1 MEDNEKMEK
10 RVQDYTQEILDT
22 IRSNSSPAVMGSR
35 LEDYHEN
42 DLADV
47 LPLLTVPERCKL
59 YRILE
64 LDMLSD
70 IFEYAESDNVAEY
83 LEEMDVK
90 KAASILSK
98 METDALAEVL
108 QKLDKAKKKLLIELL
123 DPEVRHDIE
132 MIASFDEDEIGS
144 RMTTNCIIIRED
156 LNVKQAM
163 SSLID
168 QAAKNDNISTIFVV
182 NAQQKFYGAID
193 LKNLIIAR
201 RDETLEDLTV
211 TSYPYVYAEEPINEC
226 IEELK
231 DYSEDSIPVLDNDNR
246 LLGVITSSNIIDLV
260 DDEMG
265 EDYAMFAGLTA
276 EEDLK
281 EPLKDSMKKRLPW
294 LVVLMFLGM
303 IVSSVVGIFESVVSQ
318 LTILMMFQSVILGM
332 SGNAGTQ
339 SLAVTVRVLMDEN
352 LEVKQ
357 KIGLV
362 AKEVRVGFG
371 DGLLLGI
378 LSFIVLGIFIM
389 IVKGRPAGFAFA
401 VSGCIGLALMCSMV
415 ISSLTGTLV
424 PMFFNKIGIDPAVAS
439 GPLITTIN
447 DLIAVI
453 VYYGLSWLFLLE
465 MMHF

>member
-1 MEDNEKMEK
+1 MEK

-59 YRILE
+59 YRILDT
-64 LDMLSD
+64 DMLSD

-182 NAQQKFYGAID
+182 NAQQKFYGTID

-294 LVVLMFLGM
+294 LIILLGLGM
-303 IVSSVVGIFESVVSQ
+303 LVSSVVGIFEQVVTT
-318 LTILMMFQSVILGM
+318 LPIIMTFQSLILDM
-332 SGNAGTQ
+332 AGNVGTQ
-339 SLAVTVRVLMDEN
+339 SLAVTIRVLMDE
-352 LEVKQ
+352 
-357 KIGLV
+357 
-362 AKEVRVGFG
+362 
-371 DGLLLGI
+371 
-378 LSFIVLGIFIM
+378 
-389 IVKGRPAGFAFA
+389 
-401 VSGCIGLALMCSMV
+401 
-415 ISSLTGTLV
+415 SLTGKQKLQLV
-424 PMFFNKIGIDPAVAS
+424 F
-439 GPLITTIN
+439 
-447 DLIAVI
+447 
-453 VYYGLSWLFLLE
+453 
-465 MMHF
+465 

>member
-1 MEDNEKMEK
+1 MEK

-59 YRILE
+59 YRILDT
-64 LDMLSD
+64 DMLSD

-108 QKLDKAKKKLLIELL
+108 QKLDKTKKRLLIDLL
-123 DPEVRHDIE
+123 DPDVRHDIE

-163 SSLID
+163 SCLID

-211 TSYPYVYAEEPINEC
+211 TSYPYVYAEEPIDEC

-246 LLGVITSSNIIDLV
+246 LLGVITSSSIIDLV

-281 EPLKDSMKKRLPW
+281 EPLKDSIKKRMPW
-294 LVVLMFLGM
+294 LIVLLGLGLV
-303 IVSSVVGIFESVVSQ
+303 VSSVVGMFEHVGPKNYDTYFAVVD
-318 LTILMMFQSVILGM
+318 
-332 SGNAGTQ
+332 
-339 SLAVTVRVLMDEN
+339 RN
-352 LEVKQ
+352 LKPE
-357 KIGLV
+357 
-362 AKEVRVGFG
+362 
-371 DGLLLGI
+371 
-378 LSFIVLGIFIM
+378 GIFLLHTIGSKKTDLNVDPWINKYIFPNGCLPSVRQIAQSSEPHFVM
-389 IVKGRPAGFAFA
+389 EDWHNFGADYDTTLMAWYERFLAAWPEIADNYSERFKRMFTYYLNACAGAFRA
-401 VSGCIGLALMCSMV
+401 RDIQLWQVVFSRGVENGLR
-415 ISSLTGTLV
+415 
-424 PMFFNKIGIDPAVAS
+424 VAR
-439 GPLITTIN
+439 
-447 DLIAVI
+447 
-453 VYYGLSWLFLLE
+453 
-465 MMHF
+465 